1 MRVLR
6 MRRRMGRTEAEGGGG
21 WAGAAAWR
29 RGRGRR
35 LDRSHMSRGERKPA
49 PLHTRMHASESM
61 PGPGRRMQGCKC
73 APPKAAHLHACRC
86 AVSERCANGC
96 KDGGLRHSSFRA
108 SSWNG
113 PKPPHSLVRRPD
125 RHLADRRCIPVVG
138 GSTRPTSPA
147 ASQARECGPDGG
159 RGCSSHALS

>member
-1 MRVLR
+1 

-35 LDRSHMSRGERKPA
+35 LDRSHMSRGESKTA
-49 PLHTRMHASESM
+49 PNTYMHACSRKYEETFTKDA
-61 PGPGRRMQGCKC
+61 RMQVC
-73 APPKAAHLHACRC
+73 APQGRTPACMQ
-86 AVSERCANGC
+86 VFDPP
-96 KDGGLRHSSFRA
+96 DGVQTDARMQVCNTLVFRA